1 MRGEREL
8 KFSLHVLLTK
18 EIAACNAQYE
28 SGWVAECLEY
38 DIGAQGET
46 IDEAKTAFARSF
58 VSQIMIDIAHN
69 RKPLEGIGPSPED
82 VLRRYE
88 SAAQLREDNRIIL
101 PDRLPDA
108 LSSLSNQTVT
118 QELRVA

>member
-8 KFSLHVLLTK
+8 KFNLRVLLTK
-18 EIAACNAQYE
+18 EIAVCNAQYE

-38 DIGAQGET
+38 DIGAQGGT
-46 IDEAKTAFARSF
+46 IEQAKKSFARTF
-58 VSQIMIDIAHN
+58 VGQIMIDIAHN

-82 VLRRYE
+82 VLQRYE

-101 PDRLPDA
+101 PDRLPDV